1 MAQTEALVGRN
12 LSALNLALNRGL
24 ISAQDFSYI
33 EKLLAI
39 GSESSLKAAQLKL
52 AALGISEG
60 QINAYDK
67 ILKLEGEMRVALMS
81 RFDQERD
88 KAEQNFQKRMA
99 EIAVEA
105 DASKMAAD
113 ERAAAEQLARDELKN
128 KSDAITAA
136 QQAAGKAAVIKAIDD
151 ELFFHE
157 QRLADGI
164 KMSANDVFNFRV
176 DKMRS
181 AAKEGIVSEEAL
193 TEFVIEAERKRV
205 AGVKE
210 ETQALEEK
218 NKAALRDLELQQEI
232 ARSQTQA
239 QLKAIRDNPF
249 LNNYEKGQASIAPLQ
264 TQISQN
270 DRAMSN
276 LADTANQP
284 GTDATAK
291 FEAMQKINQ
300 LMSEQVD
307 LQHQLSEAENA
318 DSFSYQLGQTIVR
331 LQNVGTMAQQAAQ
344 AFGAVWTTAVNSIS
358 SSISGLI
365 MGTQSW
371 GQALRSIYNSIT
383 TEFVNQIVHMAVQ
396 WIMQHTIMA
405 AFSSLFHVGEAA
417 KAAASQATIVTIT
430 GTGAA
435 QRIVIR
441 TGEAAHDAAMTGVQV
456 GTHAAGEGTKT
467 GSTLLGAMARG
478 VIRLGETIFHGLQV
492 MIRVAAHFVGEMMM
506 TAIAAVGMAARIP
519 MILAETMAY
528 VIMAAVEALAAI
540 AAIPYV
546 GPFLAPA
553 IAAGILA
560 AGIGLMTGGFAEGG
574 YTGDGGKHD
583 VAGIVHAGE
592 YVMPASAVDR
602 IGVENLAALHHG
614 STSAT
619 SPAPG
624 GGGHG
629 VQVYNFTD
637 MNQMQQ
643 HLEKNPATEKHIV
656 DVMRRNIHKFR

>member
-1 MAQTEALVGRN
+1 MLSGYQKYILDLLISMGKVKEAAGMLQDLGVNSPAIAEAKDFKKTIHDLDEENKSELDQAVDKANEKFAERLEKIAAGREFLIAKYKSEIIGDSTVPRTPAQLQQDQISAAVSAAMDIDAQNKMAATARDAEIKKANLKDQTEAQQI
-12 LSALNLALNRGL
+12 LNEAVQQELEIDKFIADL
-24 ISAQDFSYI
+24 D
-33 EKLLAI
+33 K
-39 GSESSLKAAQLKL
+39 
-52 AALGISEG
+52 
-60 QINAYDK
+60 QI
-67 ILKLEGEMRVALMS
+67 
-81 RFDQERD
+81 
-88 KAEQNFQKRMA
+88 
-99 EIAVEA
+99 
-105 DASKMAAD
+105 AAD
-113 ERAAAEQLARDELKN
+113 KQKQ
-128 KSDAITAA
+128 A
-136 QQAAGKAAVIKAIDD
+136 Q
-151 ELFFHE
+151 
-157 QRLADGI
+157 
-164 KMSANDVFNFRV
+164 
-176 DKMRS
+176 
-181 AAKEGIVSEEAL
+181 
-193 TEFVIEAERKRV
+193 
-205 AGVKE
+205 
-210 ETQALEEK
+210 
-218 NKAALRDLELQQEI
+218 LQQEI

-619 SPAPG
+619 SPAASG
-624 GGGHG
+624 GSGKA
-629 VQVYNFTD
+629 VSVYAFTD
-637 MNQMQQ
+637 PRQMAD
-643 HLEKNPATEKHIV
+643 HLQKNDSHEKWVV
-656 DVMRRNIHKFR
+656 DVMSRNMHKFR